1 MVIFCVDQ
9 TRYLQF
15 IENKNKSDDD
25 ELGADEELTDEEAA
39 IVAQP
44 NFYDLLAYSIAP
56 EIYGHTDIK
65 KSLMLAL
72 VGGVDKNAAGM
83 KIRGITFISMI
94 YVVLSRHFLFFKSCA
109 TSVDDCARVQG
120 VST

>member
-1 MVIFCVDQ
+1 
-9 TRYLQF
+9 LQH

-83 KIRGITFISMI
+83 KIRGK
-94 YVVLSRHFLFFKSCA
+94 Y
-109 TSVDDCARVQG
+109 
-120 VST
+120 